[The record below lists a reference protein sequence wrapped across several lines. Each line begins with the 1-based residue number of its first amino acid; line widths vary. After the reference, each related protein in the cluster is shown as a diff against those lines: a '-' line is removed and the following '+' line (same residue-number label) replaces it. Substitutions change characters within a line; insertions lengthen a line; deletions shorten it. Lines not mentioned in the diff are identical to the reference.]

1 VLLSP
6 CFVTA
11 APELLDWVRAR
22 GWRAMVACT
31 VAGLYFVFWF
41 QDEVGKN
48 GFTVLGHHIT

>member
-11 APELLDWVRAR
+11 APGLLDWVRVH
-22 GWRAMVACT
+22 GCMVVCT